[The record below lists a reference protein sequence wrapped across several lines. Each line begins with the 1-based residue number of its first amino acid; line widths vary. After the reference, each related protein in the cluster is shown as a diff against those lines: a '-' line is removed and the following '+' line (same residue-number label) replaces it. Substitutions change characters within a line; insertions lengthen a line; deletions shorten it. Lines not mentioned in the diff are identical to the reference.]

1 MDWPLAADHPL
12 PDTAPPWCETICG
25 PRPPTG
31 LARPTARDLEI
42 HAGHPHAHR
51 TIRTLAPSG
60 YFFMA
65 TDIRRAHLDA
75 YLSEGPTTRNTIR
88 NFIQWR
94 TRAGIATPFKTPYR
108 TARTT
113 PLAS

>member
-1 MDWPLAADHPL
+1 
-12 PDTAPPWCETICG
+12 
-25 PRPPTG
+25 
-31 LARPTARDLEI
+31 
-42 HAGHPHAHR
+42 
-51 TIRTLAPSG
+51 
-60 YFFMA
+60 MA